1 MKNVK
6 FSKYQGLGND
16 FVVIDCRQEDS
27 IESLLNKS
35 SKFISNICDRHFGIG
50 ADGVIF
56 VLNSTNNSNVRMRII
71 NSDSSE
77 PEMCG
82 NGVRCLVKYLLDE
95 DESNDLCNKE
105 LQIETLAGTIKATYD
120 LEELIEISMGVPS
133 LEPSRVPTTL
143 NVLNNGLAE
152 GSILISDSKYQI
164 FAVGMGNPH
173 LITYVKTLSD
183 IQFEKMGTLLENC
196 TYFPNRTNVH
206 FVKVIDKK
214 TIEMVVWER
223 GCGLTLACGTGA
235 CAVVVASCVLGL
247 TDRKVKV
254 KLPGGNLNIT
264 WPSNN
269 SSVFMKG
276 PAHLSFKGILNLDN
290 YHA

>member
-16 FVVIDCRQEDS
+16 FVVIDCRHEDS

-35 SKFISNICDRHFGIG
+35 SKFISNICHRNFGIG
-50 ADGVIF
+50 ADGVIL
-56 VLNSTNNSNVRMRII
+56 VLNSSNNCNVRMRII

-82 NGVRCLVKYLLDE
+82 NGVRCLVKYLIDE
-95 DESNDLCNKE
+95 DESNDLFNKE
-105 LQIETLAGTIKATYD
+105 LEIETLAGNIKATYD

-276 PAHLSFKGILNLDN
+276 PAHLSFKGIFNLDN